1 MARYDDPV
9 KYTKTLTLT
18 TSDGDVELTGNA
30 ARTMQKNLEDNPR
43 FVSIYDADT
52 KKTTY
57 YDMDSAACGF
67 CKVAELTSGKE
78 TGEAPECE
86 DAIPNC
92 PEESES
98 GSASQSG
105 AESES
110 GA

>member
-9 KYTKTLTLT
+9 KYTKTLTLV

-43 FVSIYDADT
+43 FVSIYDADA

-78 TGEAPECE
+78 AGEAPECE
-86 DAIPNC
+86 DKIPNC

-98 GSASQSG
+98 GSSTESGSGSG
-105 AESES
+105 A
-110 GA
+110 

>member
-9 KYTKTLTLT
+9 KYTKTLKLT
-18 TSDGDVELTGNA
+18 TSDGEVELTGNA

-43 FVSIYDADT
+43 FVSIYDAEA

-67 CKVAELTSGKE
+67 CKVAELTSGKGA
-78 TGEAPECE
+78 GEAPKCE
-86 DAIPNC
+86 DKVPNC

-98 GSASQSG
+98 G
-105 AESES
+105 AESGTES
-110 GA
+110 GSGN

>member
-9 KYTKTLTLT
+9 KYTKTLTLV
-18 TSDGDVELTGNA
+18 TSDGDVTLTGNA
-30 ARTMQKNLEDNPR
+30 ARTMQKTLEDNPR
-43 FVSIYDADT
+43 FVSLYDADT

-78 TGEAPECE
+78 AGEAPECE
-86 DAIPNC
+86 DKIPNC

-98 GSASQSG
+98 GSSVESGSGSG
-105 AESES
+105 A
-110 GA
+110 

>member
-9 KYTKTLTLT
+9 KYTKTLTLV
-18 TSDGDVELTGNA
+18 TSDGNVALTGNA

-43 FVSIYDADT
+43 FVSIYDADA

-78 TGEAPECE
+78 AGEAPECE
-86 DAIPNC
+86 DKIPNC

-98 GSASQSG
+98 GSSTESGSGSG
-105 AESES
+105 A
-110 GA
+110 